1 MTAEVAPEVVIS
13 RAFFSFFPLWEN
25 TKKALL
31 ITTAGSTRCILAVRV
46 PMSGTRTYT
55 LIEVDGRG
63 DGGEKS

>member
-1 MTAEVAPEVVIS
+1 
-13 RAFFSFFPLWEN
+13 
-25 TKKALL
+25 
-31 ITTAGSTRCILAVRV
+31 VRV